1 MKTLLVC
8 ALLAVS
14 FNASA
19 DEAGSGHRFWCTA
32 DGYDHADRL
41 RSISG
46 DLEPTRAKAEQ
57 SALRLCR
64 QLYMACQLRSCF
76 QQR

>member
-1 MKTLLVC
+1 MKTLLVS
-8 ALLAVS
+8 ALLFVS
-14 FNASA
+14 PLALA
-19 DEAGSGHRFWCTA
+19 DDSSGHQFWCTA
-32 DGYDHADRL
+32 DGYDHDNRL

-46 DLEPTRAKAEQ
+46 DVEPTRAKAEQ